1 MTDISFS
8 HYKKNSLLFNIHS
21 TEKTTGVAF
30 LSFWHISY
38 CIISSPTPKVQVSFL
53 IEICPLSFVVVVVV
67 VVNFSHF
74 HLLLQNHWTNFNQT
88 WPKASL
94 GEGNSSLLKWREYV
108 FSKGIDNKWTKKLRN
123 FKIVFSRTTGPI
135 STKLHKAS
143 LVYGDLSFYISLKNK
158 NLIFL
163 SISIAFR
170 KCAYWLELFLR
181 WAMWPMGFLLILF
194 PAP

>member
-1 MTDISFS
+1 MLTHDAQRRTSTHSNRSSDWLRWPIAYVDISFS

-38 CIISSPTPKVQVSFL
+38 CIISSPTPKVQVNFL

-94 GEGNSSLLKWREYV
+94 VEGNSSLLKWRDMSFPRGY
-108 FSKGIDNKWTKKLRN
+108 DNKWTKKLRN
-123 FKIVFSRTTGPI
+123 FKIFFSRTTGPI

-143 LVYGDLSFYISLKNK
+143 LVDGDFSFYTSLKKK
-158 NLIFL
+158 NV
-163 SISIAFR
+163 
-170 KCAYWLELFLR
+170 
-181 WAMWPMGFLLILF
+181 GFF
-194 PAP
+194 NQ